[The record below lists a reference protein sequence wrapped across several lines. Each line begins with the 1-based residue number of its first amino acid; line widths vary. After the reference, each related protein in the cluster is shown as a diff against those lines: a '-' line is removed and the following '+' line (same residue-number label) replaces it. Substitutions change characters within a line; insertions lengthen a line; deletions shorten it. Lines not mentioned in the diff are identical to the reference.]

1 MHQQLMAYLWLEAQ
15 AHAAS
20 RQGPEAE
27 KMLSYLTCVTGR
39 RCAALLLCL

>member
-27 KMLSYLTCVTGR
+27 KMLSYLT
-39 RCAALLLCL
+39 